1 MAKTS
6 GDSPK
11 MSLQPSAVIESAK
24 VQVKPMVEE
33 VKQSGQKIRP
43 ARKNV
48 WTLTRK
54 VEVVTPDSSM
64 TTLSIA
70 QELGRVLFE

>member
-1 MAKTS
+1 
-6 GDSPK
+6 
-11 MSLQPSAVIESAK
+11 
-24 VQVKPMVEE
+24 
-33 VKQSGQKIRP
+33 
-43 ARKNV
+43 
-48 WTLTRK
+48 LTRK